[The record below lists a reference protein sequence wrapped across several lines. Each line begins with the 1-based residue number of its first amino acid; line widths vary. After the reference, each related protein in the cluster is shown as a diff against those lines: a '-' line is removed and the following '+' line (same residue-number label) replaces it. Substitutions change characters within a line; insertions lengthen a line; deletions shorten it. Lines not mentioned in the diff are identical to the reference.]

1 MPHPIP
7 HLHEILALEAQVHA
21 DKYDV
26 SPAAACIYPD
36 MQMAAIALEAKLHSG
51 ILYIKKS

>member
-21 DKYDV
+21 DKYDL
-26 SPAAACIYPD
+26 YPD
-36 MQMAAIALEAKLHSG
+36 QPGDWNHRCKIAARLEASLLRD
-51 ILYIKKS
+51 IVYIKK